1 MSPLFPSNQP
11 GTVEDR
17 PVESLARTWELAA
30 WVSGVFS
37 LLVGAMMLIGH
48 LNTPTLDPLKSPQL
62 KELKT
67 TLRQNPTDETVKQQI
82 RELDLQLRRKYFRQ
96 MTQIQSGVYL
106 LLGGVVVFVISV
118 ARFSSLRRRLPM
130 PRPRPESGEQNL
142 RAGALA
148 RWSVAATGA
157 SVGCFL
163 FLISSGMG
171 TALPEGSAE
180 IEKALGTPNTAAA
193 ETPDAA
199 SPEEMQ
205 QNWPRFRGPGG
216 FGISNATNAPIK
228 WDAKTGEGIAW
239 KTPVLAKGFNS
250 PIIWGNRVFYS
261 GGDANLREVFCEDL
275 KTGDLLWRRAITN
288 VPGNPAQP
296 PEIPEST
303 GYAACS
309 MATDGRRV
317 YASFANGDLAAL
329 TLEGKPVWS
338 KGFGALK
345 NPYGHAT
352 SLTTWRD
359 RVIVQL
365 DQGEAEERKSR
376 LYAID
381 GRTGQVVWQKERK
394 TGSSWA
400 TPIVIEAAGKAQI
413 ITLAIPAV
421 VAYAA
426 ADGTEL
432 WRVESLSGEITP
444 SPAFG
449 GGQVI
454 VASPSDKLIAI
465 RPDGQGDVTK
475 THAAWTNEDNV
486 PDITSPVS
494 NGELVFTVTTSGMLT
509 CLDAK
514 DGKKQWEH
522 DYDFE
527 CHASPTLVGQ
537 RLYLLG
543 QKGTA
548 VAVEA
553 GRQFKELFR
562 TEMGDTFSASPAFA
576 QDRIVMRG
584 GTNMWCIGKK

>member
-1 MSPLFPSNQP
+1 MNLPLPSDESTSAQR
-11 GTVEDR
+11 R
-17 PVESLARTWELAA
+17 PVEFLARTWELAA
-30 WVSGVFS
+30 WVTGIFS
-37 LLVGAMMLIGH
+37 LLVGAVMLIGH
-48 LNTPTLDPLKSPQL
+48 VHTPTLDPLKSPEL
-62 KELKT
+62 KALKT
-67 TLRQNPTDETVKQQI
+67 TLRQNPTDEKAKQQI
-82 RELDLQLRRKYFRQ
+82 RALDLELRRKYFHLL
-96 MTQIQSGVYL
+96 TQTQSGVYL
-106 LLGGVVVFVISV
+106 LLGGVAVFILSV
-118 ARFSSLRRRLPM
+118 SRYSSLRKQLPM
-130 PRPRPESGEQNL
+130 PKPQLEAAEQSL
-142 RAGALA
+142 RAGKLA
-148 RWSVAATGA
+148 RWSVAATGT

-163 FLISSGMG
+163 FLLSSGGG
-171 TALPEGSAE
+171 TALPKGSAE
-180 IEKALGTPNTAAA
+180 IEKVLGANTTVA

-199 SPEEMQ
+199 SPDEMQ

-216 FGISNATNAPIK
+216 FGISSATNVPVSWA
-228 WDAKTGEGIAW
+228 AKSGDGIAW

-275 KTGDLLWRRAITN
+275 KTGDLLWRRVITN
-288 VPGNPAQP
+288 VPGSPAQP
-296 PEIPEST
+296 PEIPDST

-365 DQGEAEERKSR
+365 DQGEPEERKSR

-400 TPIVIEAAGKAQI
+400 TPVVIEAAGKAQV
-413 ITLAIPAV
+413 ITLAVPAV
-421 VAYAA
+421 IAYSA
-426 ADGTEL
+426 ADGAEL
-432 WRVESLSGEITP
+432 WRVELMSGEITP

-475 THAAWTNEDNV
+475 THVAWTNEDNV
-486 PDITSPVS
+486 PDVTSPVS

-514 DGKKQWEH
+514 DGQKQWEH

-527 CHASPTLVGQ
+527 CHASPTLAGR
-537 RLYLLG
+537 RLYLVG

-548 VAVEA
+548 VVVEA
-553 GRQFKELFR
+553 ERQFKELFR
-562 TEMGDTFSASPAFA
+562 TEMGDTFSASSAFA

-584 GTNMWCIGKK
+584 GTNVWCIGKR